1 MGCSDCLVLP
11 DSIQRQP
18 LASSLGACR
27 TNLEGGSRMW
37 LLHVHAQSYSR
48 IFEVLPEEVENAE
61 LMIEDVVSH
70 GLLALFSEVRVD
82 DVTVHFSA
90 ASHLGQRDC
99 SIQIQA
105 QCSHQSFASFP
116 STKEHMERVVGKSVC
131 SLLKELF
138 GPVTMNSVIV
148 QSSSV
153 VDV

>member
-1 MGCSDCLVLP
+1 MLGLSGTP
-11 DSIQRQP
+11 GYSIRRQP
-18 LASSLGACR
+18 LASSPGAYQIK
-27 TNLEGGSRMW
+27 LEGGLRMW

-48 IFEVLPEEVENAE
+48 VFEVLPEEVENAE

-70 GLLALFSEVRVD
+70 GLLALFGEVRVD

-90 ASHLGQRDC
+90 ASHIGQRDC

-105 QCSHQSFASFP
+105 QCSHQSFALLAC
-116 STKEHMERVVGKSVC
+116 TKEQMELLVGKSLR

-148 QSSSV
+148 EPSSV

>member
-1 MGCSDCLVLP
+1 
-11 DSIQRQP
+11 
-18 LASSLGACR
+18 
-27 TNLEGGSRMW
+27 MW
-37 LLHVHAQSYSR
+37 LLHIHAQSYSR

-90 ASHLGQRDC
+90 ASHRGQRDC

-105 QCSHQSFASFP
+105 QCSHQSYASFP
-116 STKEHMERVVGKSVC
+116 YTFASLPYTKEHMELAVRKSIG

-138 GPVTMNSVIV
+138 GPVTMNSVII
-148 QSSSV
+148 QPSSV